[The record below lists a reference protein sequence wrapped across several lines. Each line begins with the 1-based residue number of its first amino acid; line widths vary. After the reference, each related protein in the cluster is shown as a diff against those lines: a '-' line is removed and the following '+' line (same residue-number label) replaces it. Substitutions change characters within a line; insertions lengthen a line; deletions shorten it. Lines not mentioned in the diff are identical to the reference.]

1 MSRQVALPQFNMDS
15 VSDGVVLRLALPG
28 VVVTWF
34 VTGPRTQS
42 ALAALSVVNFVHFW
56 ARSNP
61 LVARMNAGY
70 QPVTGQAP

>member
-34 VTGPRTQS
+34 VIGPRGVCPRLPD
-42 ALAALSVVNFVHFW
+42 AFADLS
-56 ARSNP
+56 
-61 LVARMNAGY
+61 
-70 QPVTGQAP
+70 TG